1 MANKKVIIGAAVAA
15 AVLAGVAVAIT
26 VRNKKKAKYRAH
38 VDEAKETFKGK
49 LNELKR
55 KAEKEYKKGGNKTE
69 DVVNAAAN
77 RATEWANNVSKG

>member
-26 VRNKKKAKYRAH
+26 VRNRKKAKYRNH

-49 LNELKR
+49 LNELQR
-55 KAEKEYKKGGNKTE
+55 KAEKEYRKATSAADN
-69 DVVNAAAN
+69 VVNAAAN
-77 RATEWANNVSKG
+77 RATEWANKI